1 MSAMS
6 AMAAVAPAVQ
16 VRARRD
22 RARRRL
28 RRACNAAGVA
38 MVVAAPDAVVRFI
51 GERLGR
57 RPTPRPLAHRS
68 IPIHPLPLQA
78 RFGAAKG
85 RTAVKARRTVVVAAV
100 TEPVTADASDKP
112 KPKRKFVKKN
122 VTVQEADITVGAE
135 FKGKV
140 VRLASRR
147 SANPTRPV
155 ARARNARVVAPS
167 ETPSAS
173 LPAFFRS
180 SAPGLHRTRGHDAR
194 PGGGRV

>member
-1 MSAMS
+1 MS
-6 AMAAVAPAVQ
+6 P
-16 VRARRD
+16 
-22 RARRRL
+22 
-28 RRACNAAGVA
+28 
-38 MVVAAPDAVVRFI
+38 PDAVVRFI
-51 GERLGR
+51 GERVDAAQ
-57 RPTPRPLAHRS
+57 PHPLAHRS

-85 RTAVKARRTVVVAAV
+85 RTAVKARRTVVVAAA

-173 LPAFFRS
+173 LPAFFLS

-194 PGGGRV
+194 PGGLAGAANAPRRATARAA